1 MKKLFDRVQKNL
13 DQDLPIDKIDIIELL
28 MLARI
33 ASDILTRTVCS
44 DSPFQAP
51 SSK

>member
-13 DQDLPIDKIDIIELL
+13 DQDLPVDKKDIEELL

-33 ASDILTRTVCS
+33 ASDTLTRIACS

-51 SSK
+51 NNK

>member
-1 MKKLFDRVQKNL
+1 MEELFKRVQKDL
-13 DQDLPIDKIDIIELL
+13 DNNWPVDKKDIEELL

-33 ASDILTRTVCS
+33 ASDTLTRIACS